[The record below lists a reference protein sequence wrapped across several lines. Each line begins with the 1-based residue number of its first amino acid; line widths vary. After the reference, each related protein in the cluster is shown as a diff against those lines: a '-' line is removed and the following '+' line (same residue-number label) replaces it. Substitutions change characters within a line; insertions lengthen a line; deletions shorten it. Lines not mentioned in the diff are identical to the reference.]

1 MYLVGNTA
9 IVHLK
14 VTKIADLKISHHKKK
29 YNCELMGVD
38 LLWWSFCNI
47 YICQMIMFYTLNKY
61 NIVY

>member
-29 YNCELMGVD
+29 YNCELMDVD
-38 LLWWSFCNI
+38 LLW
-47 YICQMIMFYTLNKY
+47 
-61 NIVY
+61 